1 MSRLF
6 VDISQEV
13 EFPVY
18 DEEKQCYFTHT
29 GTIGELLQY
38 FTDYRNIIV
47 YQNTF
52 IKWGIHEE
60 IQKK

>member
-1 MSRLF
+1 MAQLF
-6 VDISQEV
+6 VDISQEI

-29 GTIGELLQY
+29 GTIAELLKL
-38 FTDYRNIIV
+38 FTDYRHIV
-47 YQNTF
+47 VHENTF
-52 IKWGIHEE
+52 IKWGLYEE